1 MALIPDNE
9 TDILDEFLSE
19 ETEPQ
24 PSKTY
29 YLDFENGR
37 IGPMIDGDLA
47 LRQFVFKAIMTPR
60 SRYLIY
66 DDEYGTELEDL
77 IGADV
82 TDAFLQEEIP
92 RVIRDALVYD
102 DRIADVR
109 DFVVR
114 REKDGVFIEFTIEK
128 VDGETLTLTEEVT
141 I

>member
-9 TDILDEFLSE
+9 TDILDELLSE

-47 LRQFVFKAIMTPR
+47 LRQFIIKTIMTPR

-92 RVIRDALVYD
+92 RVIREALIYD

-114 REKDGVFIEFTIEK
+114 REKDVVFIEFTIEK